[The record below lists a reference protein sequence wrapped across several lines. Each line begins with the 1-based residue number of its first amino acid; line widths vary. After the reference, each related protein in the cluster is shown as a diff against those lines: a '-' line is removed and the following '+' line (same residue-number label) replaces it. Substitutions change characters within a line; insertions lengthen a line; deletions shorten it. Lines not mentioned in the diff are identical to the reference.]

1 MREPPGT
8 IFGAFEECDSKF
20 ESGTHHLSGNFPGEY
35 IHLKNI
41 QGQLPRLEG
50 GYSFLRDRVAQI
62 QAGMD
67 QNQDLIQNQIDTMKS
82 DLDTW
87 YSEWLQEKNSTI
99 ALSTKMQAL
108 EALPLRV
115 QTLECQAKAQSS
127 QLSEVFQTVQ
137 NLLAQD
143 RHQGPV
149 SSPQYLEILDQ
160 IKVLNNKVETLQI
173 NVRVLSCNPP
183 PIVLT
188 PSCLLNSM
196 SSRLRLTICW

>member
-1 MREPPGT
+1 MESWASVAQSTLQSLSNERAPLGQFLEHLRNAIQNLNQGLT
-8 IFGAFEECDSKF
+8 TSQEIFQ
-20 ESGTHHLSGNFPGEY
+20 GNAST
-35 IHLKNI
+35 LKNI

-99 ALSTKMQAL
+99 VLSTKMQAL

-127 QLSEVFQTVQ
+127 KLSEVF
-137 NLLAQD
+137 
-143 RHQGPV
+143 
-149 SSPQYLEILDQ
+149 
-160 IKVLNNKVETLQI
+160 
-173 NVRVLSCNPP
+173 
-183 PIVLT
+183 
-188 PSCLLNSM
+188 
-196 SSRLRLTICW
+196 